1 MMRVTAA
8 GSLPGDD
15 FRGALA
21 AMTEALPEVLPLP
34 ELPARGVGSE
44 MTGRALGIIDGL
56 GFDIQPAGW
65 RLTAAPGADHRR
77 AKARWRHDLD
87 DAEELLQG
95 FDGVLKV
102 ALAGPWTLAATVER
116 PRGDRL
122 LADHGARRE
131 LAQALTEGWFQ
142 LREDLRRRIPGA
154 KVLLQL
160 DEPALTAVGD
170 GTIPTASGFGRHRR
184 VEAPEL
190 AGALKPLA
198 EGAWLHCCAPG
209 KWLPVAERAGF
220 AAAAVDTRLFREPAE
235 IDALVQWAQAGRN
248 LALGV
253 VETAA
258 GRVQGVDELVR
269 ETLRVLRPLELP
281 APSVDSGVLL
291 TTACGMASWKVT
303 DVPGQLASLRRA
315 GALAAEALHR
325 DNP

>member
-1 MMRVTAA
+1 MRVTAA

-21 AMTEALPEVLPLP
+21 AITEILPEVLPLP
-34 ELPARGVGSE
+34 ELPARGVGSG

-77 AKARWRHDLD
+77 ARARWRHDLD

-95 FDGVLKV
+95 FDGVLKIG
-102 ALAGPWTLAATVER
+102 LAGPWTLAATVER

-142 LREDLRRRIPGA
+142 LREDLKRRIPGV

-170 GTIPTASGFGRHRR
+170 GGIPTASGFSRHRR
-184 VEAPEL
+184 VGAPEL

-198 EGAWLHCCAPG
+198 DGAWLHCCAPG

-235 IDALVQWAQAGRN
+235 IDALAQWAQAGRG

-253 VETAA
+253 VDTAS

-281 APSVDSGVLL
+281 VPSVDSGVLL
-291 TTACGMASWKVT
+291 TTACGMVSWKLA
-303 DVPGQLASLRRA
+303 DVPGQLAALCRA
-315 GALAAEALHR
+315 ATLVAEDLQ
-325 DNP
+325 

>member
-1 MMRVTAA
+1 M
-8 GSLPGDD
+8 
-15 FRGALA
+15 
-21 AMTEALPEVLPLP
+21 
-34 ELPARGVGSE
+34 
-44 MTGRALGIIDGL
+44 
-56 GFDIQPAGW
+56 
-65 RLTAAPGADHRR
+65 
-77 AKARWRHDLD
+77 
-87 DAEELLQG
+87 
-95 FDGVLKV
+95 
-102 ALAGPWTLAATVER
+102 
-116 PRGDRL
+116 

-198 EGAWLHCCAPG
+198 DGAWLHCCAPG

-220 AAAAVDTRLFREPAE
+220 AAAAVDTLLFRESAE
-235 IDALVQWAQAGRN
+235 IDALAQWAQAGRG

-253 VETAA
+253 VDAAA

-269 ETLRVLRPLELP
+269 ETLLVLRPLELP
-281 APSVDSGVLL
+281 APNFESGVLL
-291 TTACGMASWKVT
+291 TTACGMVSWKLA
-303 DVPGQLASLRRA
+303 DVPGQLAALRRA
-315 GALAAEALHR
+315 ATLVAEDLQ
-325 DNP
+325 

>member
-1 MMRVTAA
+1 MRVTAA

-21 AMTEALPEVLPLP
+21 AMTEVLPEVLPLP
-34 ELPARGVGSE
+34 ELPARGVGSG

-77 AKARWRHDLD
+77 ARTRWRHDLD
-87 DAEELLQG
+87 DTEELLQG
-95 FDGVLKV
+95 FDGVLKIG
-102 ALAGPWTLAATVER
+102 LAGPWTLAATVER

-142 LREDLRRRIPGA
+142 LREDLKRRVPGA

-170 GTIPTASGFGRHRR
+170 GGIPTASGFSRHRR
-184 VEAPEL
+184 VGAPEL

-198 EGAWLHCCAPG
+198 DGAWLHCCAPG
-209 KWLPVAERAGF
+209 NWLPVAERAGF
-220 AAAAVDTRLFREPAE
+220 ATAAVDTRLFREPAE
-235 IDALVQWAQAGRN
+235 IDALAQWAQAGRG

-253 VETAA
+253 VDTAS

-291 TTACGMASWKVT
+291 TTACGMASWKLT
-303 DVPGQLASLRRA
+303 DVPGQLAGLRRA
-315 GALAAEALHR
+315 ATLVAEDLQ
-325 DNP
+325 

>member
-1 MMRVTAA
+1 MRVTAA

-21 AMTEALPEVLPLP
+21 AMTEVLPEVLPLP
-34 ELPARGVGSE
+34 ELPARGAGSD
-44 MTGRALGIIDGL
+44 MIGRALGIIDGL

-77 AKARWRHDLD
+77 ARTRWRHDLD
-87 DAEELLQG
+87 DTEELLQG
-95 FDGVLKV
+95 FDGVLKIG
-102 ALAGPWTLAATVER
+102 LAGPWTLAATVER

-142 LREDLRRRIPGA
+142 LREDLKRRVPGA

-170 GTIPTASGFGRHRR
+170 GGIPTASGFGRHRR
-184 VEAPEL
+184 VGAPEL

-198 EGAWLHCCAPG
+198 DGAWLHCCAPG
-209 KWLPVAERAGF
+209 NWLPVAERAGF
-220 AAAAVDTRLFREPAE
+220 ATAAVDTRLFREPAE
-235 IDALVQWAQAGRN
+235 IDALAQWAQAGRG

-253 VETAA
+253 VDTAS

-291 TTACGMASWKVT
+291 TTACGMASWKLM
-303 DVPGQLASLRRA
+303 DVPGQLAGLRRA
-315 GALAAEALHR
+315 ATLVAEDLQ
-325 DNP
+325 

>member
-1 MMRVTAA
+1 MRVTAA

-21 AMTEALPEVLPLP
+21 AMTEVLPEVLPLP
-34 ELPARGVGSE
+34 ELPARGVGSG

-77 AKARWRHDLD
+77 ARARWRHDLD

-95 FDGVLKV
+95 FDGVLKIG
-102 ALAGPWTLAATVER
+102 LAGPWTLAATVER

-142 LREDLRRRIPGA
+142 LREDLKRRIPGA

-209 KWLPVAERAGF
+209 KWLPVAGMVF
-220 AAAAVDTRLFREPAE
+220 ASYRFPLLGWVFLPVGPVLGVLA
-235 IDALVQWAQAGRN
+235 
-248 LALGV
+248 ALGLISLG
-253 VETAA
+253 
-258 GRVQGVDELVR
+258 GRRLDRTWPE
-269 ETLRVLRPLELP
+269 VLK
-281 APSVDSGVLL
+281 A
-291 TTACGMASWKVT
+291 VT
-303 DVPGQLASLRRA
+303 Y
-315 GALAAEALHR
+315 EK
-325 DNP
+325 